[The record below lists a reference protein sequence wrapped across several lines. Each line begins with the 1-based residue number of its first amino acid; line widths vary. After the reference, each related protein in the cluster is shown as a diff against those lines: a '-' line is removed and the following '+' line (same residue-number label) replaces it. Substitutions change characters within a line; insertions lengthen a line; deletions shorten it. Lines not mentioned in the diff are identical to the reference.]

1 MSECSSGWYIFGAQA
16 VQIWGKPRL
25 TADVDV
31 TARLGKADHTAF
43 VSRMRRSG
51 FDLRVRDIDGFV
63 RRTRVLPFVH
73 RGSDIPV
80 DGVLAG
86 PGLEDEFLERAKL
99 VDVGGATVPVISA
112 EDLIVTKMLAGRPKD
127 IEDVRGILRALL
139 DKLDLRRV
147 RRLLRLLERA
157 IGQDDLASGFGKEL
171 AAARRKRRAR
181 LPPPRGKD

>member
-25 TADVDV
+25 TAYVDV

-86 PGLEDEFLERAKL
+86 PGLEDEFLERAKSTWE
-99 VDVGGATVPVISA
+99 GQPYPSSVPKTS
-112 EDLIVTKMLAGRPKD
+112 
-127 IEDVRGILRALL
+127 
-139 DKLDLRRV
+139 
-147 RRLLRLLERA
+147 
-157 IGQDDLASGFGKEL
+157 S
-171 AAARRKRRAR
+171 
-181 LPPPRGKD
+181 